1 LYIFDNG
8 NHKCFSLR
16 KYFRQQEVDKLKKAA
31 KIAMNHDTDY
41 PRALRP
47 PPNNVVIINNNLIQ
61 KAIDSSRISPRKRI
75 ILPFHKLPSDNL
87 HRMLNALQPNSYVQP
102 HRHLDPPKA
111 ESIIVLKGAIIFVEF
126 NNTGEIESFCR
137 LSSESFNIGVDI
149 EPGIFHTFF
158 AVVADTVLFEVKP
171 GPYEQISDKDFASWA
186 PMEGSESAFEYL
198 RNLYELT
205 TK

>member
-1 LYIFDNG
+1 
-8 NHKCFSLR
+8 
-16 KYFRQQEVDKLKKAA
+16 
-31 KIAMNHDTDY
+31 MNPDTDY
-41 PRALRP
+41 PRALKP
-47 PPNNVVIINNNLIQ
+47 PSDDVIIINNDLIQ
-61 KAIDSSRISPRKRI
+61 KAIDSSKISPRKRI

-126 NNTGEIESFCR
+126 NNTGEIENFCR

-186 PMEGSESAFEYL
+186 PTEGSESAFEYF

-205 TK
+205 TKL